1 MATPRQKLFLCV
13 NILSI
18 IQVSLLETVHFTN
31 SPRKILKANNYTTY
45 KVEVPN
51 GDPITIIEANT
62 PLINKKIKFNQVDNA
77 AKYSIHHDRNK
88 QVVDLE
94 TSLSMTVT
102 PNNYHD
108 EYENSAAASEEESV
122 TNVYSNLSP
131 ERHRNRNTMK
141 TVYSPEL
148 LQKFLKDYANK
159 IHTSSS
165 SSSSS
170 NEAAIPN
177 YTDNDRRFEQL
188 EHASG
193 SIELNPNSN
202 EGSKGDKYASI
213 ETDDDTGTAEDGNRR
228 VSSAS
233 EDDKND
239 SEDLND
245 IQQRKNYRPN
255 GNYNGNHPYNQNN
268 GWVTLDA
275 VPWSKSKV
283 SKWQSHNANKYGSQ
297 GNYNYPN
304 YQNSNNNNQQRPPY
318 RPTNDYDFDYNGN
331 NNNNDDYYLP
341 PKPSRPTYHNNQFYG
356 GGQQNQNQPSHRPPQ
371 DNFYQSSS
379 GHHQT
384 SSVYNFERPENPQR
398 PYQPEIITDNRPSNF
413 PPHHSQE
420 EPYPNQNQ
428 NSYSNRPSYNR
439 PQQNDYSHHGGNY
452 YAYKENKHPPTY
464 PVNGYQFPKRN
475 GQRAMSFLATNGVNS
490 DSKYTDNKGIITA
503 ESQKV
508 ETFVRPHRRT
518 GPTKMSQQQVKLTVL
533 PLYVNEPGT
542 NYQNNENDVKMDVFR
557 PSAYNGLIETDQG
570 SQTVEE
576 SVANE
581 SNANAVSAKPVNK
594 PKKKRK
600 VLKNYLMRKNAGSSD
615 SSAVIAAV
623 GASLLPASLGLIAPM
638 VLGK

>member
-1 MATPRQKLFLCV
+1 MASPRQKLFILV
-13 NILSI
+13 NVLSI

-62 PLINKKIKFNQVDNA
+62 PLIDKKIKFNQVENP

-102 PNNYHD
+102 PNNNYHD
-108 EYENSAAASEEESV
+108 EYENSAAASQEESV
-122 TNVYSNLSP
+122 THDYSNLSP

-165 SSSSS
+165 SSSLSS
-170 NEAAIPN
+170 NEPAIQN
-177 YTDNDRRFEQL
+177 NHDNDRRFEQL

-193 SIELNPNSN
+193 SIELNSNSN
-202 EGSKGDKYASI
+202 EGKGDKYASI
-213 ETDDDTGTAEDGNRR
+213 ETGDETGASEDGNRR
-228 VSSAS
+228 YSSVN

-239 SEDLND
+239 SDDLND
-245 IQQRKNYRPN
+245 IQLRKNYRPN
-255 GNYNGNHPYNQNN
+255 GNYNNNHPYNQNN

-283 SKWQSHNANKYGSQ
+283 SKWQSHNTNKYGSQ

-304 YQNSNNNNQQRPPY
+304 YQNNNNNNQQRPPY

-331 NNNNDDYYLP
+331 NNNDDYYSP

-356 GGQQNQNQPSHRPPQ
+356 GGQQHQNHQNHRPPQ
-371 DNFYQSSS
+371 DNFYQSSQN
-379 GHHQT
+379 HQS

-413 PPHHSQE
+413 PPHNSQE
-420 EPYPNQNQ
+420 EYHSHSHHQNQ
-428 NSYSNRPSYNR
+428 NSYENRPSYNR
-439 PQQNDYSHHGGNY
+439 PPQNEYSYHGGNY
-452 YAYKENKHPPTY
+452 HSYKEKKHPPTY
-464 PVNGYQFPKRN
+464 PHNG
-475 GQRAMSFLATNGVNS
+475 NS
-490 DSKYTDNKGIITA
+490 
-503 ESQKV
+503 
-508 ETFVRPHRRT
+508 
-518 GPTKMSQQQVKLTVL
+518 
-533 PLYVNEPGT
+533 
-542 NYQNNENDVKMDVFR
+542 
-557 PSAYNGLIETDQG
+557 
-570 SQTVEE
+570 
-576 SVANE
+576 
-581 SNANAVSAKPVNK
+581 
-594 PKKKRK
+594 
-600 VLKNYLMRKNAGSSD
+600 
-615 SSAVIAAV
+615 
-623 GASLLPASLGLIAPM
+623 
-638 VLGK
+638 